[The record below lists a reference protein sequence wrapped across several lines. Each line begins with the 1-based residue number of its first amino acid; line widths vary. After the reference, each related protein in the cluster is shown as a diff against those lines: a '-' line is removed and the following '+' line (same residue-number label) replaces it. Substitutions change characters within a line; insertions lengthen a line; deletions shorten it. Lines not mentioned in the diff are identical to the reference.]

1 MSEKTMG
8 RVAFEAYRAEVRTAF
23 NGDPIPEWDALD
35 NGAPAR
41 RGWEAA
47 ALAVIHAEAGV
58 DAPTARDFREFQRSR
73 WVPVGNPPVPA
84 EVESLPPGAKH
95 EPNPASTVGEGGP
108 VGGWYL
114 TGEPVPVDVEDD
126 NDLPDDMPY
135 VRRES
140 DRA

>member
-8 RVAFEAYRAEVRTAF
+8 QVAFEAYRAEVRTAF

-47 ALAVIHAEAGV
+47 ALAAIHADAGMDSPEAY
-58 DAPTARDFREFQRSR
+58 RDFREERTTR
-73 WVPVGNPPVPA
+73 WRPISATPLAHLA
-84 EVESLPPGAKH
+84 EVESLPPVAKH
-95 EPNPASTVGEGGP
+95 EPDPVPPVGDGGP

-114 TGEPVPVDVEDD
+114 TGEPVPINVE
-126 NDLPDDMPY
+126 PD
-135 VRRES
+135 R
-140 DRA
+140 DRD